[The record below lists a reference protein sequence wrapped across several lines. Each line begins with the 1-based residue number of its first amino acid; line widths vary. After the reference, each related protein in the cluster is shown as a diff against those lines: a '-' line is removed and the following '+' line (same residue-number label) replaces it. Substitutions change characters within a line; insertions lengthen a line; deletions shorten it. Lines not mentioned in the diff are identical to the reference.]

1 MNYVPVIIS
10 NKGIPYGVKKFIRKQ
25 MHMEIDYFFGNPY
38 HKQRRLARLLPSPV
52 IPVADAL

>member
-1 MNYVPVIIS
+1 MLIS